1 MRPLLSICIPTYNR
15 ASLLELTLENVLAQT
30 KGLPDVEVVVSDNA
44 STDHT
49 QEILARHSGILTD
62 RLDRTVGITRNIEH
76 AVCDMA
82 SGKYVWIVGD
92 DDLVIGGALA
102 RVLAFLRAHPD
113 LGYVYLNFGWIDANN
128 RETTIRLRGS
138 IPEVNP
144 LTEWMFQDFTEKVL
158 PRLEDLAVLPC
169 GNPSLLFSLL
179 ICYVATRD
187 MYLQRWRSLE
197 PSDNLDGSSTLIDD
211 CNPHGKVVTETFA
224 GCPVGY
230 LGDPCI
236 LQGINGW
243 HWKSYAI
250 KNNLF
255 GTGQFLTWLEGTAFA
270 REALERLWDSFY
282 GMAGDL
288 FFQMLEN
295 PGEHLGKELVLEK
308 VVQPGIRHG
317 AFWERFL
324 ETARRF
330 HDRDYE
336 VRLLLEEAL
345 AVLEGAGGRP
355 RIGVWGSMGRGTCLI
370 LELQKRGWPV
380 AWVGDKVAD
389 LHGAALEKTGLV
401 ISPVETLA
409 SLDLDLL
416 LLAVNRT
423 RLQQVEAMLEPWR
436 G

>member
-1 MRPLLSICIPTYNR
+1 
-15 ASLLELTLENVLAQT
+15 
-30 KGLPDVEVVVSDNA
+30 
-44 STDHT
+44 
-49 QEILARHSGILTD
+49 
-62 RLDRTVGITRNIEH
+62 
-76 AVCDMA
+76 
-82 SGKYVWIVGD
+82 
-92 DDLVIGGALA
+92 
-102 RVLAFLRAHPD
+102 
-113 LGYVYLNFGWIDANN
+113 
-128 RETTIRLRGS
+128 
-138 IPEVNP
+138 
-144 LTEWMFQDFTEKVL
+144 
-158 PRLEDLAVLPC
+158 
-169 GNPSLLFSLL
+169 
-179 ICYVATRD
+179 
-187 MYLQRWRSLE
+187 
-197 PSDNLDGSSTLIDD
+197 
-211 CNPHGKVVTETFA
+211 
-224 GCPVGY
+224 
-230 LGDPCI
+230 
-236 LQGINGW
+236 
-243 HWKSYAI
+243 
-250 KNNLF
+250 
-255 GTGQFLTWLEGTAFA
+255 
-270 REALERLWDSFY
+270 
-282 GMAGDL
+282 MAGDL
-288 FFQMLEN
+288 FFQMLES

-436 G
+436 GHLGTIISLKGRL